1 MESSICPNCGNPNR
15 VGVKFCTHCGSTLA
29 APAPAPAKV
38 AGLPQSG
45 YRPPAAAPAPAAG
58 GISVGTVN
66 ATNVIVGNDANMT
79 VSYGPR
85 YDLSGDFRGALLSIE
100 STLRDTQQAIGALPA
115 AGDDV
120 RAGLRRLIVRLDR
133 ALLATP
139 PGREA
144 EATEV
149 ADLAKELIE
158 KAGGPK
164 PRPAVIRGHGDAL
177 REAAAALADAVP
189 DAPDIAGQ
197 LAAALRPGDGL
208 TAPAPP
214 LLRSPAPRP
223 PIFPLPTPH

>member
-29 APAPAPAKV
+29 APAPAQV
-38 AGLPQSG
+38 AGPPPPG
-45 YRPPAAAPAPAAG
+45 YRPPAAAPTPAAG

-85 YDLSGDFRGALLSIE
+85 YDLSGDFRGALLNIE
-100 STLRDTQQAIGALPA
+100 STLRDTQQAIDALPT
-115 AGDDV
+115 AGDDA
-120 RAGLRRLIVRLDR
+120 RAGLHRLVVRLDR
-133 ALLATP
+133 ALRATP

-149 ADLAKELIE
+149 ADLARELIE

-164 PRPAVIRGHGDAL
+164 PRPAVIRGQGDAL

-189 DAPDIAGQ
+189 DAPDIAAQ
-197 LAAALRPGDGL
+197 LAASVAVL
-208 TAPAPP
+208 
-214 LLRSPAPRP
+214 
-223 PIFPLPTPH
+223 F